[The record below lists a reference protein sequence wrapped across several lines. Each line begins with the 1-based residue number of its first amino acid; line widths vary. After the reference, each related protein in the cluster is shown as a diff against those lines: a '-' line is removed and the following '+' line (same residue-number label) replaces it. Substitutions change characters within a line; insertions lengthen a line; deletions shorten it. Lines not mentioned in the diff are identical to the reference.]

1 MVLKCSHHH
10 SSQSTCCLREL
21 KEETGG
27 KMIMMMMMHMGQEEQ
42 DVTGSYRLSVPMH
55 RTKGVFTVL
64 ILRHPV
70 AG

>member
-1 MVLKCSHHH
+1 
-10 SSQSTCCLREL
+10 
-21 KEETGG
+21 
-27 KMIMMMMMHMGQEEQ
+27 MIMMMMMHMGQEEQ